1 MFSKLNLYT
10 NDVQKVFCSASIH
23 SNVSNTF
30 KHAVKNLTSIQLE
43 KNIFEN
49 KQIKHCVVYQ
59 KDNSDPYQTLEQL
72 IDIINP
78 YICIVFANTKQEVE
92 KIYSM
97 LLAKGLEV
105 GMLHKDM
112 ETRDRKQMFS
122 KLNNNEFKYLV
133 ATDLASRGLDIDGV
147 SEVIS
152 FGLPKEDI

>member
-1 MFSKLNLYT
+1 M
-10 NDVQKVFCSASIH
+10 C
-23 SNVSNTF
+23 
-30 KHAVKNLTSIQLE
+30 
-43 KNIFEN
+43 
-49 KQIKHCVVYQ
+49 
-59 KDNSDPYQTLEQL
+59 
-72 IDIINP
+72 II
-78 YICIVFANTKQEVE
+78 FANTKQDVE

-122 KLNNNEFKYLV
+122 KLNRNQFKYLV

-147 SEVIS
+147 SDVIS